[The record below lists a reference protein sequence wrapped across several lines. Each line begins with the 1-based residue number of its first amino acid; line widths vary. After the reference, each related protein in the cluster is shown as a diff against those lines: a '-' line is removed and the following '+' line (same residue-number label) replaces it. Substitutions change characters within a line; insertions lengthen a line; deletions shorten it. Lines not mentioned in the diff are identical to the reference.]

1 MQNIQQVA
9 EVASEKSCR
18 GTLAFNTEHTV
29 VAYLVPTVL
38 KREPFEEGWT
48 SQLKPRYSKSW
59 TRSRPALVSD
69 PSDLPCE
76 DPGTA

>member
-38 KREPFEEGWT
+38 KREPFEEGGVT
-48 SQLKPRYSKSW
+48 CIMDESVK
-59 TRSRPALVSD
+59 A
-69 PSDLPCE
+69 
-76 DPGTA
+76 